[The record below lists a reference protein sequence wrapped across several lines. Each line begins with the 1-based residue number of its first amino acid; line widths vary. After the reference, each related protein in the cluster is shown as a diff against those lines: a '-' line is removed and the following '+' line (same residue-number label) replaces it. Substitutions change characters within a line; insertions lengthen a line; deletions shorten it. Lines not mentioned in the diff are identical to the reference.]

1 VVCCRCSPEQKAA
14 VVRLIERHSG
24 RRAAAI
30 GDGGNDVSM
39 IQAASVGI
47 GIVGKEGKQA
57 SLAADFS
64 ITQFSHI
71 GRLLL
76 VHGRNSYKRSAS
88 LSQFVIHRGLIITTM
103 QAIFSAVF
111 YFSSVSLYQGFL
123 MVGYATI
130 YTMLPVFAL
139 VLDTDVTGKT
149 AITYPELYKELTKGR
164 SLSYKTFFI
173 WVLISIY
180 QGGVIMF
187 GALLLFE
194 DEFIHVVAI
203 SYTALILTELTMVA
217 LTIRTWHPLM
227 VLAELLSILLYLLS
241 LILLREFFDAEF
253 IKSVDFVWKTA
264 VITGVSCLPLY
275 FIKFLRRRFSP
286 PSYQKL
292 Q

>member
-1 VVCCRCSPEQKAA
+1 
-14 VVRLIERHSG
+14 
-24 RRAAAI
+24 
-30 GDGGNDVSM
+30 M